1 MPSGMA
7 ASHHQPQQNPTRQ
20 VDGLADQGSSFR
32 RRQDATQVQVER
44 LLQQQ
49 PDSGSTV
56 HAITAPAVNLML
68 QLWREAY
75 MGWITKAHGAGL
87 GACTL

>member
-1 MPSGMA
+1 MA
-7 ASHHQPQQNPTRQ
+7 ASHHQPQQNPTRPA
-20 VDGLADQGSSFR
+20 DGLAHQGSSFR
-32 RRQDATQVQVER
+32 RRQDATQVQVKR

-49 PDSGSTV
+49 PDRSGAV
-56 HAITAPAVNLML
+56 HAVTTPAVNLML

-75 MGWITKAHGAGL
+75 MGWITKAHGAGR

>member
-1 MPSGMA
+1 MPSDMA

-20 VDGLADQGSSFR
+20 VDGLADRGWSFR
-32 RRQDATQVQVER
+32 RRQDATQVQVKR

-49 PDSGSTV
+49 SNRSGTI
-56 HAITAPAVNLML
+56 HAVTTPTVNLML

-75 MGWITKAHGAGL
+75 MGWIAKAHGAGRDT
-87 GACTL
+87 CTL